1 MLKKLGRIE
10 LFRRPDAAGP
20 GRLLQVGVAVTLL
33 AVAGLLQVLVDK
45 LSPGVTPFALL
56 FPAVL
61 VATLIAGW
69 ECGAMVTGLGGLFG
83 WTMAMHHPLIF
94 PRLGTPATPA
104 DAVDLGLYLVSA
116 AAIIVLAEAQRRSA
130 GSLAKESARRLDARE
145 RMLAEQRE
153 LFEHTRGFMALVSG
167 PDYVFE
173 FANES
178 YRRLVGGRNVD
189 GLPLMQALPEFP
201 DSLVALL
208 DDVRANGRP
217 HVGKAVSVAFQRKR
231 REPPEERFLDFVLQ
245 PIRDPDGKVD
255 RVFLEGVDVTDAVR
269 SQTALMESE
278 ARLWLATT
286 AAGMGVFEWR
296 IKTNKMIFSDQAKT
310 ICGFPLGKPVNHEMM
325 LSVLHPEEREAA
337 VMQVYSALDP
347 AQRQSAHGEHRII
360 TPQGEERWVAA
371 NGQALFEEIDGIA
384 SANRYVGTL
393 QDITARKTAEAEMAT
408 AMRRLRLVSEAG
420 GMAVWQV
427 HPKHGFVHGPELNAI
442 FGLPPDTQLTDD
454 DMRGFYMPG
463 ELDRIRSIT
472 YPAFARGERKMELEY
487 RVRRAD
493 GAVRWIMTRG
503 EMAANA
509 EGLPRGSIGVM
520 MDITDRKDSEERMK
534 LLAREVDHRANN
546 LLAVVQGTIQLS
558 QAPSPEALRKV
569 LSGRISALGRAHQL
583 LSEAR
588 WEGADLR
595 RLVEEE
601 LLAFSLG
608 AASRVSIRGKPVALP
623 PAAAQALAMS
633 LHELA
638 TNAAK
643 YGALST
649 PQGHVAVSWAR
660 DAQGLLTIRWVES
673 KGPLVT
679 PPTRRGLGTN
689 MLARALSGALKGE
702 TRMDWR
708 PTGLICELKLP
719 AETVPQT

>member
-1 MLKKLGRIE
+1 
-10 LFRRPDAAGP
+10 
-20 GRLLQVGVAVTLL
+20 
-33 AVAGLLQVLVDK
+33 
-45 LSPGVTPFALL
+45 
-56 FPAVL
+56 
-61 VATLIAGW
+61 
-69 ECGAMVTGLGGLFG
+69 
-83 WTMAMHHPLIF
+83 
-94 PRLGTPATPA
+94 
-104 DAVDLGLYLVSA
+104 
-116 AAIIVLAEAQRRSA
+116 
-130 GSLAKESARRLDARE
+130 
-145 RMLAEQRE
+145 
-153 LFEHTRGFMALVSG
+153 
-167 PDYVFE
+167 
-173 FANES
+173 
-178 YRRLVGGRNVD
+178 
-189 GLPLMQALPEFP
+189 
-201 DSLVALL
+201 
-208 DDVRANGRP
+208 
-217 HVGKAVSVAFQRKR
+217 
-231 REPPEERFLDFVLQ
+231 
-245 PIRDPDGKVD
+245 
-255 RVFLEGVDVTDAVR
+255 
-269 SQTALMESE
+269 
-278 ARLWLATT
+278 
-286 AAGMGVFEWR
+286 
-296 IKTNKMIFSDQAKT
+296 
-310 ICGFPLGKPVNHEMM
+310 
-325 LSVLHPEEREAA
+325 
-337 VMQVYSALDP
+337 
-347 AQRQSAHGEHRII
+347 
-360 TPQGEERWVAA
+360 
-371 NGQALFEEIDGIA
+371 
-384 SANRYVGTL
+384 
-393 QDITARKTAEAEMAT
+393 MAT

-503 EMAANA
+503 EMAADA

-623 PAAAQALAMS
+623 PPAAQALAMS

-660 DAQGLLTIRWVES
+660 DAHGLLTIRWVES
-673 KGPLVT
+673 KGPVVT
-679 PPTRRGLGTN
+679 PPTRRGLGAN

-708 PTGLICELKLP
+708 STGLICELALP